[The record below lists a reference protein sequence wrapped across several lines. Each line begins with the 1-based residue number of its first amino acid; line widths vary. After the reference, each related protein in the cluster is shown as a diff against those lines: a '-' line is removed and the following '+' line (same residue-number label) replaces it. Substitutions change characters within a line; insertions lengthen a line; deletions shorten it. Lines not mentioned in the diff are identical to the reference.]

1 MITLTQR
8 PATGE
13 RLVKYSGEC
22 LKLSLTLNEQTEGAA
37 FVRTNLCRGGLRRRE
52 VIEQVEH
59 GKARFGR
66 DWHDIPMPETLPG
79 TYSLTLPLCE
89 VGMFEFKCFFLPKG
103 ESEPL
108 SLCMKR

>member
-66 DWHDIPMPETLPG
+66 DWHDIPIDRKSTRLN
-79 TYSLTLPLCE
+79 SSHRL
-89 VGMFEFKCFFLPKG
+89 
-103 ESEPL
+103 
-108 SLCMKR
+108 